1 MLVCVCKR
9 GEKGLWMIALSMAN
23 SFPLL
28 CWPHGL
34 QGSLTLSSHH
44 AMQQRPKAEWLEGGV
59 GCWMGGNLCG
69 KSSGGGHL
77 TPCFNLFNHHLF
89 FYYLHW
95 LCAWLQISDTLLK
108 LSGQPRACGSQ
119 HGHLDTR
126 ELGPEQTTHI
136 LSHTRMQMHRHILTY
151 THRKRINILSQRG
164 GELNPFILFCL

>member
-1 MLVCVCKR
+1 MLTPWPPGLINPLFPSCHAA
-9 GEKGLWMIALSMAN
+9 EAKGRVA
-23 SFPLL
+23 
-28 CWPHGL
+28 
-34 QGSLTLSSHH
+34 
-44 AMQQRPKAEWLEGGV
+44 GG
-59 GCWMGGNLCG
+59 GCGMLNGGNLCG

-126 ELGPEQTTHI
+126 ELGPEETTHI

-164 GELNPFILFCL
+164 GELNPFILFCLQDVLFF